1 MIDFKTTSTEYHFM
15 FFFKRVCWTL
25 ELSYCWVSSFIE
37 RSTSSSNREE
47 FIHSAHSKLYLASL
61 FKLNFSSVSSPNRSP
76 LFVEEFK
83 WEDLKV
89 LQILPF
95 CTAEA
100 SSKYSMTSIVL
111 LNYKVL
117 NTPPPEKKKPRLDTT
132 GSRDFKSQIDFIKIK
147 SLVIPFLMLCRV
159 TQIFLLVK
167 SFQCYAAKKA

>member
-132 GSRDFKSQIDFIKIK
+132 GSRDFKSQIDFIK
-147 SLVIPFLMLCRV
+147 
-159 TQIFLLVK
+159 
-167 SFQCYAAKKA
+167 

>member
-1 MIDFKTTSTEYHFM
+1 MDFKTTNTECNFM
-15 FFFKRVCWTL
+15 SFFKRVCWTL

-95 CTAEA
+95 CTAA
-100 SSKYSMTSIVL
+100 AASKYSMTSIVL

-117 NTPPPEKKKPRLDTT
+117 NTPPPERKKNKTQTRYYRITWLQ
-132 GSRDFKSQIDFIKIK
+132 KSNWLHKNKNSGQTFAY
-147 SLVIPFLMLCRV
+147 LFYLHR
-159 TQIFLLVK
+159 
-167 SFQCYAAKKA
+167 

>member
-117 NTPPPEKKKPRLDTT
+117 NTPPAEKKNQTRYYRITWLQ
-132 GSRDFKSQIDFIKIK
+132 KSNWLHKN
-147 SLVIPFLMLCRV
+147 
-159 TQIFLLVK
+159 
-167 SFQCYAAKKA
+167 KKAGHTFPYVMYSNKNISSCKILSVQCC

>member
-1 MIDFKTTSTEYHFM
+1 MS
-15 FFFKRVCWTL
+15 FFKRVCWTL

-95 CTAEA
+95 CTAA
-100 SSKYSMTSIVL
+100 AASKYSMTSIVL

-117 NTPPPEKKKPRLDTT
+117 NTPPPERKKTKPRLKY
-132 GSRDFKSQIDFIKIK
+132 GSHGKNYLFYECS
-147 SLVIPFLMLCRV
+147 PFLGFIMSKKQERLRSELLSEDKI
-159 TQIFLLVK
+159 TNLLV
-167 SFQCYAAKKA
+167 FLT

>member
-1 MIDFKTTSTEYHFM
+1 MS
-15 FFFKRVCWTL
+15 FFKRVCWTL

-95 CTAEA
+95 CTAA
-100 SSKYSMTSIVL
+100 AASKYSMTSIVL

-117 NTPPPEKKKPRLDTT
+117 NTPPPERKKNKTQTRYYRITWLQ
-132 GSRDFKSQIDFIKIK
+132 KSNWLHKNKNFGQNFAY
-147 SLVIPFLMLCRV
+147 LFYLHR
-159 TQIFLLVK
+159 
-167 SFQCYAAKKA
+167 

>member
-1 MIDFKTTSTEYHFM
+1 MDFKTTNTECNFM
-15 FFFKRVCWTL
+15 SFFKRVCWTL

-37 RSTSSSNREE
+37 RSTTSSSNREE

-95 CTAEA
+95 CTAA
-100 SSKYSMTSIVL
+100 AASKYSMTSIVL

-117 NTPPPEKKKPRLDTT
+117 NTPPPEKKNK
-132 GSRDFKSQIDFIKIK
+132 K
-147 SLVIPFLMLCRV
+147 
-159 TQIFLLVK
+159 TQTRYYRITWLQNSNWLHKNKNSGQTFAYLFHVHR
-167 SFQCYAAKKA
+167 

>member
-1 MIDFKTTSTEYHFM
+1 M
-15 FFFKRVCWTL
+15 CWTL
-25 ELSYCWVSSFIE
+25 ELSYCWVSCFIE
-37 RSTSSSNREE
+37 RSTYYSSSNREE

-95 CTAEA
+95 CTAA
-100 SSKYSMTSIVL
+100 ASKYSMTSIVL

-117 NTPPPEKKKPRLDTT
+117 NTPPPEKKTQTRYYRITWLQ
-132 GSRDFKSQIDFIKIK
+132 KSNWLHKNKNSGQTFAYLFYVDSWLTK
-147 SLVIPFLMLCRV
+147 
-159 TQIFLLVK
+159 IFLVVK
-167 SFQCYAAKKA
+167 VSVNIECT